1 MQMISTISVFI
12 CLIINMGQEPN
23 LKLIVKTFVALG
35 LILGLD
41 NKFAASF
48 PKEVKENA
56 RIVVVSK

>member
-1 MQMISTISVFI
+1 
-12 CLIINMGQEPN
+12 MGQEPN